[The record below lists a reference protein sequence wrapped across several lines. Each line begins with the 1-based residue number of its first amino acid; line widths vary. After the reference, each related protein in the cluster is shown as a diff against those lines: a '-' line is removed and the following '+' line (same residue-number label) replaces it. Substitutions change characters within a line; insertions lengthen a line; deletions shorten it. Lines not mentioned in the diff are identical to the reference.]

1 MILNGHYDVVPPG
14 MVENW
19 RHDPFGGEVED
30 GRVYGRG
37 AADMKGGIA
46 AMLVALRCIR
56 KAGLALAGDL
66 TVQTVPDE
74 EATCM
79 GTLSCC
85 QRGYKADAALIPEP
99 TGLEVLVAMRGS
111 LWGRITVPGRAGHAE
126 MAQPHWREGGAV
138 NAISKAVP
146 VLRGLEALAEEWRTL
161 PDKQHKY
168 LDPDT
173 IVPTVIQGGEWEVTF
188 PEEVAIT
195 FGAMFTPATLD
206 MKEQIEAQLGRIAE
220 LDSWLREHPPILE
233 TGEWHYGA
241 EVDEDEPIVQAG
253 LQVLGDLGIEPD
265 LIGIGIADRRGAPHQ
280 LLRASLPYPSG
291 PVERRRTGR

>member
-1 MILNGHYDVVPPG
+1 MLSQREGTVLDFIDEQQEELVDLLRQLISYKTITPGESGGAQGDDYRSLQALVSSYLAEEGFALESWEIDAAELETFPGSGVDPGREMARMPVVVGQRAGTGQGRSLILNGHYDVVPAG

-99 TGLEVLVAMRGS
+99 TGLDVLVAMRGS

-126 MAQPHWREGGAV
+126 MAQPHWRRAARSMRFPKRSPSFEAWRRSPRSGEPCRTS
-138 NAISKAVP
+138 NTNIWTPIPLYQLSSKA
-146 VLRGLEALAEEWRTL
+146 GS
-161 PDKQHKY
+161 
-168 LDPDT
+168 
-173 IVPTVIQGGEWEVTF
+173 
-188 PEEVAIT
+188 
-195 FGAMFTPATLD
+195 
-206 MKEQIEAQLGRIAE
+206 GR
-220 LDSWLREHPPILE
+220 
-233 TGEWHYGA
+233 
-241 EVDEDEPIVQAG
+241 
-253 LQVLGDLGIEPD
+253 
-265 LIGIGIADRRGAPHQ
+265 
-280 LLRASLPYPSG
+280 SLS
-291 PVERRRTGR
+291 RRR